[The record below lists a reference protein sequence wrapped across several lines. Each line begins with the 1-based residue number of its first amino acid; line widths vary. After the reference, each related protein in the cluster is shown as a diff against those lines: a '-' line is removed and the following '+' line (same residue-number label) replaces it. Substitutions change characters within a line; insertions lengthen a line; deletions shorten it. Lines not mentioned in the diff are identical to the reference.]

1 VQPQTQPRILCVDDE
16 PSVLQGFGLTLRRHF
31 RLTTATSGNEALAKL
46 SQEEPFAVV
55 MSDMRMP
62 GMSGA
67 TLLARVREVA
77 PSSVRIL
84 LTGHSDFNSAVE
96 AVNEGQIF
104 RFLSKPCPP
113 DTLIKTLWA
122 GVDQHRLLTLEKD
135 LLEKTLRGAIQALS
149 AILDLAQP
157 RTFGRALRVQ
167 RMARKAME
175 TIEIGE
181 LWPIEVAAAVSQL
194 GCITVPSDIA
204 DRALSGKPLSA
215 TERAMIDRVPAMT
228 LQILGNLPR
237 LEKVTE
243 ILENLD
249 ARYDAQGRPP
259 SAPRGTFLPIG
270 ARLLHVLFDY
280 DQLDA
285 AEHHRAEI
293 FKILRGRPGVYD
305 PAIVDAWETTLNR
318 QAEVA
323 GVQTLRLADLR
334 PGMVLATDLKT
345 AGGTLLMARG
355 HELTAG
361 SLERLRNF
369 STSVGLSEPIY
380 VTGRPE
386 A

>member
-1 VQPQTQPRILCVDDE
+1 VQNHSQPRVLCVDDE
-16 PSVLQGFGLTLRRHF
+16 PSVLQAFGLTLRRHF
-31 RLTTATSGNEALAKL
+31 RLTTATSGNEALSKL
-46 SQEEPFAVV
+46 DQEGPFAVV

-113 DTLIKTLWA
+113 DALIKTLWA
-122 GVDQHRLLTLEKD
+122 GVDQHRLLTIEKE

-175 TIEIGE
+175 TLATGE

-194 GCITVPSDIA
+194 GCITVPSDVA
-204 DRALSGKPLSA
+204 DRALAGKPLSA
-215 TERAMIDRVPAMT
+215 AERAMVDRVPVMT

-249 ARYDAQGRPP
+249 ARYDGQGRPA
-259 SAPRGTFLPIG
+259 SAPLGTFMPFG
-270 ARLLHVLFDY
+270 ARLLHLLFDY
-280 DQLDA
+280 DQLEA

-305 PAIVDAWETTLNR
+305 PALVDAWEATLNR

-345 AGGTLLMARG
+345 AGGTLLMTRG

-369 STSVGLSEPIY
+369 STWVGLSEPIY

>member
-1 VQPQTQPRILCVDDE
+1 MQTQSQPRILCVDDE

-31 RLTTATSGNEALAKL
+31 RLTTAASGNEALSKL
-46 SQEEPFAVV
+46 SQEEPFAVI

-84 LTGHSDFNSAVE
+84 LTGQSDFNSAVE

-113 DTLIKTLWA
+113 DTLIKALWA
-122 GVDQHRLLTLEKD
+122 GVDQHRLLTIEKE

-149 AILDLAQP
+149 TILDLAQP

-175 TIEIGE
+175 TIETSE

-194 GCITVPSDIA
+194 GCITVPSDVA

-215 TERAMIDRVPAMT
+215 AERAMIDRVPAMT

-243 ILENLD
+243 ILDNLD
-249 ARYDAQGRPP
+249 ARFDGQGRPT
-259 SAPRGTFLPIG
+259 SAPRGTFIPLG

-305 PAIVDAWETTLNR
+305 LAIVDAWETTLNR

-323 GVQTLRLADLR
+323 GVQTLRLAELR

-345 AGGTLLMARG
+345 AGGTLLMTRG

-380 VTGRPE
+380 VIGRPE

>member
-1 VQPQTQPRILCVDDE
+1 
-16 PSVLQGFGLTLRRHF
+16 
-31 RLTTATSGNEALAKL
+31 
-46 SQEEPFAVV
+46 
-55 MSDMRMP
+55 
-62 GMSGA
+62 
-67 TLLARVREVA
+67 
-77 PSSVRIL
+77 
-84 LTGHSDFNSAVE
+84 
-96 AVNEGQIF
+96 
-104 RFLSKPCPP
+104 
-113 DTLIKTLWA
+113 
-122 GVDQHRLLTLEKD
+122 
-135 LLEKTLRGAIQALS
+135 
-149 AILDLAQP
+149 
-157 RTFGRALRVQ
+157 
-167 RMARKAME
+167 
-175 TIEIGE
+175 
-181 LWPIEVAAAVSQL
+181 
-194 GCITVPSDIA
+194 VPSDVA

-215 TERAMIDRVPAMT
+215 AERAMMDRVPAMT

-249 ARYDAQGRPP
+249 ARYDGQGRPA
-259 SAPRGTFLPIG
+259 SAPRGTFIPFG

-345 AGGTLLMARG
+345 AGGTLLMTRG

>member
-1 VQPQTQPRILCVDDE
+1 VQTAVQPRILCVDDE

-31 RLTTATSGNEALAKL
+31 RLTTATSGDEALSKL
-46 SQEEPFAVV
+46 SHDEPFAVV

-62 GMSGA
+62 GMNGA

-84 LTGHSDFNSAVE
+84 LTGHTDFNSAVE

-113 DTLIKTLWA
+113 DVLIKTLWA
-122 GVDQHRLLTLEKD
+122 GVDQHRLLTIEKE
-135 LLEKTLRGAIQALS
+135 LLEQTLRGAIQALS
-149 AILDLAQP
+149 AIVELAQP
-157 RTFGRALRVQ
+157 RAFGRALRVQ
-167 RMARKAME
+167 RMARKVIE
-175 TIEIGE
+175 TLEIKE
-181 LWPIEVAAAVSQL
+181 TWPVEVAAAVSQL
-194 GCITVPSDIA
+194 GCITLPTDVA
-204 DRALSGKPLSA
+204 DRALAGKPLSGA
-215 TERAMIDRVPAMT
+215 ERAMVDRVPAMT

-249 ARYDAQGRPP
+249 ARFDGQGRPAT
-259 SAPRGTFLPIG
+259 APRGTHLPAG
-270 ARLLHVLFDY
+270 ARLLRVLFDY
-280 DQLDA
+280 DQLEA
-285 AEHHRAEI
+285 AEHQRFEI
-293 FKILRGRPGVYD
+293 FKILRGRQGQYD
-305 PAIVDAWETTLNR
+305 SAIVDAWEATLNR
-318 QAEVA
+318 QADVA

-345 AGGTLLMARG
+345 ASGTLLMTRG

-369 STSVGLSEPIY
+369 STSVGLAEPIY
-380 VTGRPE
+380 VIGRPE

>member
-1 VQPQTQPRILCVDDE
+1 VHPQTQPRILCVDDE

-31 RLTTATSGNEALAKL
+31 RLTTATSGNEALSKL

-113 DTLIKTLWA
+113 DMLIKTLWA
-122 GVDQHRLLTLEKD
+122 GGDQHRLLTIEKE

-175 TIEIGE
+175 THDSAE

-194 GCITVPSDIA
+194 GCITVPAEVA

-215 TERAMIDRVPAMT
+215 AERAMVDRVPAMT

-249 ARYDAQGRPP
+249 ARYDGQGRPT
-259 SAPRGTFLPIG
+259 SAPRGTFLPFG

-293 FKILRGRPGVYD
+293 FKIMRGRPGVYD
-305 PAIVDAWETTLNR
+305 PAIVDAWEATLNR

-345 AGGTLLMARG
+345 AGGTLLMTRG
-355 HELTAG
+355 HELTAS

-369 STSVGLSEPIY
+369 SMSVGLSEPIF

>member
-1 VQPQTQPRILCVDDE
+1 MQTQTQPRILCVDDE

-31 RLTTATSGNEALAKL
+31 RLTIATSGDEALSKL
-46 SQEEPFAVV
+46 SRDEPFAVV

-62 GMSGA
+62 GMNGA

-84 LTGHSDFNSAVE
+84 LTGQSDFNSAVE

-113 DTLIKTLWA
+113 DALIKTLWA
-122 GVDQHRLLTLEKD
+122 GVDQHRLLTIEKE

-167 RMARKAME
+167 RMARKVME
-175 TIEIGE
+175 TLGTGE
-181 LWPIEVAAAVSQL
+181 MWHIEVAAAVSQL
-194 GCITVPSDIA
+194 GCITLPTDVA
-204 DRALSGKPLSA
+204 DRAVSGKPLSA
-215 TERAMIDRVPAMT
+215 AERAMIDRVPAMT

-249 ARYDAQGRPP
+249 ARYDGQGRPP
-259 SAPRGTFLPIG
+259 SAPRGTFIPFG
-270 ARLLHVLFDY
+270 ARLLRVLFDY

-285 AEHHRAEI
+285 AEHQRMEV
-293 FKILRGRPGVYD
+293 FKILRGRSGVYD
-305 PAIVDAWETTLNR
+305 PGIVDAWETTLNR
-318 QAEVA
+318 QSEVA
-323 GVQTLRLADLR
+323 GVQTLRLTELR

-345 AGGTLLMARG
+345 AGGTLLMTRG

>member
-1 VQPQTQPRILCVDDE
+1 MQAQTQPRILCVDDE

-31 RLTTATSGNEALAKL
+31 RLTTATNGDEALSKL

-122 GVDQHRLLTLEKD
+122 GVDQHRLLTIEKE

-175 TIEIGE
+175 TIETGE

-194 GCITVPSDIA
+194 GCITVPSDVA
-204 DRALSGKPLSA
+204 DRSLSGKPLSA

-249 ARYDAQGRPP
+249 ARYDGQGRPA
-259 SAPRGTFLPIG
+259 SAPRGTFLPLG

-285 AEHHRAEI
+285 ADHHRAEI

-305 PAIVDAWETTLNR
+305 LAIVDAWETTLNR

-345 AGGTLLMARG
+345 AGGTLLMTRG
-355 HELTAG
+355 HELTAS

>member
-1 VQPQTQPRILCVDDE
+1 
-16 PSVLQGFGLTLRRHF
+16 
-31 RLTTATSGNEALAKL
+31 
-46 SQEEPFAVV
+46 
-55 MSDMRMP
+55 MRMP
-62 GMSGA
+62 GMNGA

-84 LTGHSDFNSAVE
+84 LTGHSDFNSAVD

-122 GVDQHRLLTLEKD
+122 GVDQHRLLTIEKE

-157 RTFGRALRVQ
+157 RTFGRSQRVQ
-167 RMARKAME
+167 RMACKAME
-175 TIEIGE
+175 TMESAGE

-194 GCITVPSDIA
+194 GCITVPSDVA
-204 DRALSGKPLSA
+204 DRALSGRPLSA

-249 ARYDAQGRPP
+249 ARFDGQGRPT
-259 SAPRGTFLPIG
+259 SAPRGTFIPFG

-280 DQLDA
+280 DQLEA
-285 AEHHRAEI
+285 AEHHRLEI
-293 FKILRGRPGVYD
+293 FKILRGRTGVYD
-305 PAIVDAWETTLNR
+305 PAIVDAWETTLSR
-318 QAEVA
+318 QADVA

-345 AGGTLLMARG
+345 ASGTLLMTRG

-369 STSVGLSEPIY
+369 STSMGLSEPIY
-380 VTGRPE
+380 VIGRPE